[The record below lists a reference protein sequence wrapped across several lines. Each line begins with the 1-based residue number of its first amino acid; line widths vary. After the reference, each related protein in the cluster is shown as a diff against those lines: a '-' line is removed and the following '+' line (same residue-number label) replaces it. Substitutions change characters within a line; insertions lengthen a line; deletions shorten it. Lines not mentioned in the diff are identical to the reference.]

1 MMKHFYDDRIVTQLT
16 FSSSKS
22 AIETVEKGL
31 KNVQI

>member
-22 AIETVEKGL
+22 AIETEKGL
-31 KNVQI
+31 KNVQS